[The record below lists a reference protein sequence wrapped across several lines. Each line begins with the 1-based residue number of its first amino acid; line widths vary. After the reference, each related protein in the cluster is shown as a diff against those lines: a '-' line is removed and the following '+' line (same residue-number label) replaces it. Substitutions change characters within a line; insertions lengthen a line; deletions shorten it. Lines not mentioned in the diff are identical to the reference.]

1 MRKLTILLAIL
12 GLALLTGF
20 TAWYGAGSVMKAI
33 VSIGFV
39 GFMATVLAQ
48 LAVDAILGLAW
59 HAACRDIPFVQLVV
73 SRMIR
78 DAAASC
84 LPFSQLGGMVLGI
97 RATSSSDLFA
107 GRRGRHVDGG
117 EAACAN
123 LVDITTEVMG
133 QILFILT
140 AVLCLMAHQQS
151 SPFARP
157 VLIGLGLLTL
167 GIAGFIYTQ
176 RRGGDLLRGV
186 GRKLGHNMAAQ
197 WQDAML
203 SSADSIQERFDA
215 IWSHPGRIAQGALL
229 HYVGWL
235 GSAATIWIAY
245 YFLGAHLSF
254 SGAVAIEGVACGIM
268 SVSFLVPAGLGV
280 QEAAYMALGSAFG
293 IAPSVSLGLSLLR
306 RGRELVIGIPMLL
319 LWQGMEM
326 RGLRRRPATLDD
338 AGAAPVTASVSVH
351 DRPRQTDTAPE

>member
-12 GLALLTGF
+12 GLALLTGC
-20 TAWYGAGSVMKAI
+20 TAWLGAGSVMKAI
-33 VSIGFV
+33 VSIGFT
-39 GFMATVLAQ
+39 GFMATVMAQ

-59 HAACRDIPFVQLVV
+59 HAACRDIPFVQLLV

-97 RATSSSDLFA
+97 RATCSSDLFA
-107 GRRGRHVDGG
+107 GAKGRHVDGS

-140 AVLCLMAHQQS
+140 AVACLVAHQQS

-157 VLIGLGLLTL
+157 VMIGLVLLSM

-176 RRGGDLLRGV
+176 RRGGDLLKRAG
-186 GRKLGHNMAAQ
+186 KMLGNNMAAQ

-215 IWSHPGRIAQGALL
+215 IWSHPSRIVQGALL

-235 GSAATIWIAY
+235 GSAATIWVAY
-245 YFLGAHLSF
+245 YFLGAHLGF
-254 SGAVAIEGVACGIM
+254 GGAIAIEGVACGIM

-319 LWQGMEM
+319 LWQAMEM
-326 RGLRRRPATLDD
+326 RALRRRSTQGETAPA
-338 AGAAPVTASVSVH
+338 AAPVSIH
-351 DRPRQTDTAPE
+351 DSTPPTDITRD

>member
-12 GLALLTGF
+12 GLALLTGC
-20 TAWYGAGSVMKAI
+20 TAWFGAGSVMKAI

-39 GFMATVLAQ
+39 GFMATVVAQ

-59 HAACRDIPFVQLVV
+59 HAACRDIPLVQLTV

-97 RATSSSDLFA
+97 RATCSSDLFA
-107 GRRGRHVDGG
+107 GRKGRHVDGG

-140 AVLCLMAHQQS
+140 AVLCLVAHQQS

-157 VLIGLGLLTL
+157 VIIGLVLLSL
-167 GIAGFIYTQ
+167 GIGGFIYTQ
-176 RRGGDLLRGV
+176 RHGGDLLKRV
-186 GRKLGHNMAAQ
+186 GRKLGHNMATQ

-215 IWSHPGRIAQGALL
+215 IWSHPGRIIQGAVL

-235 GSAATIWIAY
+235 GSAATIWVAY

-280 QEAAYMALGSAFG
+280 QEAAYIALGSAFG

-326 RGLRRRPATLDD
+326 RALRRKEGVPPPAGGTT
-338 AGAAPVTASVSVH
+338 ASAAAPVTVH
-351 DRPRQTDTAPE
+351 EPHDPTRK